1 MLHNADPVTLRL
13 FVAVCEEGNIAR
25 AAQRE
30 AIVPSAIS
38 KRIAAMEE
46 EAGVQLIQ
54 RGRRGVALTAAGQAL
69 LRQAREVLGGLERL
83 HAELSEF
90 ASGVQGSVRVLA
102 SISVLS
108 EGLPQDLAGFL
119 SRYQSVRV
127 SIEERVSAEI
137 VRQVREGA
145 ADFGVL
151 WDAGDMQGLATLPYR
166 SDEIGL
172 IVPADDPL
180 AERDSLRFAEALQRD
195 MVGVVPGSI
204 METMLRRHAARI
216 GRAWSPRIQVS
227 TLDAACRIVAARLGV
242 AVLPRE
248 ATEPHVQALGLRFV
262 PLAEPWGRRRF
273 VICLRDAAGLTAA
286 ARMLVDHLVQQAA
299 APAPPTR
306 STSPEGNAASAR
318 KSGRRKAPRGSSR
331 SPP

>member
-1 MLHNADPVTLRL
+1 MLHNADAVTLRL

-25 AAQRE
+25 AAARE

-54 RGRRGVALTAAGQAL
+54 RGRRGIALTAAGQAL

-127 SIEERVSAEI
+127 SIEEKVSAEI

-151 WDAGDMQGLATLPYR
+151 WDAGEMQGLATLPYR
-166 SDEIGL
+166 TDEIGL

-180 AERDSLRFAEALQRD
+180 ASRDSLRFAETLALET
-195 MVGVVPGSI
+195 VGVVPGSI

-227 TLDAACRIVAARLGV
+227 TLDAACRIVAARLGF

-248 ATEPHVQALGLRFV
+248 ATEPHVQALGLHFV
-262 PLAEPWGRRRF
+262 PLAEPWARRRF
-273 VICLRDAAGLTAA
+273 VICLRGAASLTAA
-286 ARMLVDHLVQQAA
+286 ARLLVDHLVQQAA
-299 APAPPTR
+299 LPQATRSAPPGG
-306 STSPEGNAASAR
+306 SAASAR
-318 KSGRRKAPRGSSR
+318 RSGRRKGPPGSSR